1 MGLVACALILGAAS
15 FATAGIPDLDNS
27 VASRAYTGASTL
39 SLFSLPDGSG
49 KPFTECFEI
58 GAAGAIQ
65 DGTITLVVND
75 GLGAPVANLGFQ
87 DMWIEAAPS
96 GGGPGLVPC
105 AGNLVADAN
114 TDATGTTQWV
124 NPLFASGYSENNTIV
139 YINGDAL
146 TSGGGAGLA
155 IYHNSAD
162 INADGNI
169 NLTDT
174 GFFANDLFFGPY
186 NFRSDYNGDT
196 FINLTD
202 AGFIGTAIGLGCPA
216 P

>member
-1 MGLVACALILGAAS
+1 MGLVACALIIGAAS

-27 VASRAYTGASTL
+27 VASRAFTGASTL
-39 SLFSLPDGSG
+39 SLFNLPDGSG
-49 KPFTECFEI
+49 KPFTEMFERL
-58 GAAGAIQ
+58 AAGNTE

-87 DMWIEAAPS
+87 DMWIEAAPT
-96 GGGPGLVPC
+96 GGGLGLVPC
-105 AGNLVADAN
+105 AGNLVADFN
-114 TDATGTTQWV
+114 TDATGTTVWA
-124 NPLFASGYSENNTIV
+124 NPLFASGYSEANTIV

-155 IYHNSAD
+155 INHNSAD

-174 GFFANDLFFGPY
+174 GFFASDLFFGPY
-186 NFRSDYNGDT
+186 NYRSDYNADGN
-196 FINLTD
+196 INLTD
-202 AGFIGTAIGLGCPA
+202 AGFIGTAIGLACPA